1 MRHQFQI
8 WLFTGDPL
16 FLVDIIHEKL
26 GKHLKILLVINVSHV
41 DMLFYVGF
49 FVRNLEVHLLLA
61 LLEVLLEYLALG
73 CFLHVIRNYAYIINL
88 MI

>member
-1 MRHQFQI
+1 MKLIVTVHVAISQI
-8 WLFTGDPL
+8 KRVLN
-16 FLVDIIHEKL
+16 I
-26 GKHLKILLVINVSHV
+26 HV